1 MAGQD
6 RYLDAMATGVAEATI
21 SRARTIKLTGA
32 ALLGSALSLF
42 VAAGEAEAHHLSD
55 ERRRCRRR
63 GGTYCFG
70 PHRGAYAAGRIGVLR
85 RGSARE
91 GAAASVVCKV
101 KGRIGR

>member
-42 VAAGEAEAHHLSD
+42 VAAGKPRLLTSPRVGAPAH
-55 ERRRCRRR
+55 
-63 GGTYCFG
+63 GKVVPT
-70 PHRGAYAAGRIGVLR
+70 
-85 RGSARE
+85 
-91 GAAASVVCKV
+91 ASVLTG
-101 KGRIGR
+101 GRMLRAELASYAGAVRERALRPALFAG